1 MSTVPAYN
9 SNPLL
14 VSSSTTIAPNT
25 FNTIY
30 VQANSPISITLPD
43 LTGPVTNGFPFLIV
57 SFTSAVVTIL
67 DSTGNTV
74 STLSNNSMVILIADK
89 GLAIWRGFLG
99 PNAGTGQVSGPASST
114 NNAVAVWNGTSGQ
127 LLSNSAVTI
136 DSTGTLF
143 LPSAGGTSTG
153 LNYFEEYSAQYELGG
168 IWTAYQPCTVQIM
181 RIGKKCFFTLT
192 SAPAQ
197 AVVSGLIT
205 MSPKLPTRFLP
216 EKVAFTNGV
225 VEDNGNLQNGMTILD
240 ATGLLTIFS
249 QFATFSG
256 TGNSGIYSLLLCY
269 NTN

>member
-1 MSTVPAYN
+1 MSTVPSYN

-30 VQANSPISITLPD
+30 VQADSPISITLPD
-43 LTGPVTNGFPFLIV
+43 LAGPVTNGFPFLII

-67 DSTGNTV
+67 DSAGNTV

-89 GLAIWRGFLG
+89 GLAVWRGFLG

-127 LLSNSAVTI
+127 LLANSAVTI

-143 LPSAGGTSTG
+143 LPESTG

-168 IWTAYQPCTVQIM
+168 IWSAYQSCTVQITK
-181 RIGKKCFFTLT
+181 IGKKCILTLT

-197 AVVSGLIT
+197 AVVTGLVT
-205 MSPKLPTRFLP
+205 MSPNLPTRFLP
-216 EKVAFTNGV
+216 NKASFTNGV

-240 ATGLLTIFS
+240 TTGLLTIFS
-249 QFATFSG
+249 QFGTFSG
-256 TGNSGIYSLLLCY
+256 TGNSGIYSLFLCY